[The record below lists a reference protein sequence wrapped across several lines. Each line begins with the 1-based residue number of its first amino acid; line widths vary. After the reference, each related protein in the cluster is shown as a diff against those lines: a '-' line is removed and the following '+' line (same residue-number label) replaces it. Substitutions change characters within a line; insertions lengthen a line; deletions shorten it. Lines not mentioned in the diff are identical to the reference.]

1 MSGFPNLRALQA
13 QAAPTFLAGANFAN
27 IVASVNTQVK
37 AGAATLCGITVNT
50 AGTTSA
56 CALYD
61 GISAVVTAPVAS
73 PGVITWTGHP
83 FAIGGAIKLTNAG
96 GALPTGITANTTYYV
111 SGAGFTANSFR
122 IAASQSDAIAGLN
135 SINFT
140 GSQSGV
146 HTGWDVSRK
155 VATFTTAVQANLPI
169 GVNGVQCPNGLIAI
183 TTDGG
188 AAADITVSY
197 L

>member
-1 MSGFPNLRALQA
+1 MSGFPNLGALQA
-13 QAAPTFLAGANFAN
+13 QAAPMFLAGANFAN
-27 IVASVNTQVK
+27 ITASVNTQVK
-37 AGAATLCGITVNT
+37 AGAAALCGITVNT

-61 GISAVVTAPVAS
+61 GISATVSITIAT
-73 PGVITWTGHP
+73 PGVVSWTGHP
-83 FAIGGAIKLTNAG
+83 FAIGGAIKFTTT
-96 GALPTGITANTTYYV
+96 GALPTGLTANTTYYV
-111 SGAGFTANSFR
+111 SSAGFTGNTFR
-122 IAASQSDAIAGLN
+122 LAPSLSDALAGTN
-135 SINFT
+135 TINT
-140 GSQSGV
+140 SGSQSGV

-155 VATFTTAVQANLPI
+155 IATFTTTAQANLPI
-169 GVNGVQCPNGLIAI
+169 GVNGVQCPNGIIAI